1 MLVWCVSMLGG
12 SLVARVLG
20 WRAALAWEGAVLLV
34 VLLSPQGRQ
43 AFGGKRG
50 GTWGRFVLLAA
61 VALVVPATAHAD
73 LFDTARQAV
82 RTDLG
87 RADMSGVTIRG
98 GASLSSGLSPSSVT
112 LLRGQGQVGGPC
124 GSFDFATSLTQAFD
138 ELPDLFE
145 ALVGQVLQS
154 VPMLA
159 LCYASPTLCDLAK
172 HWQALVNMAVQAK
185 YAQCQQI
192 QMAMAYGG
200 LRLRGGQI
208 SQCLEDEVANGR
220 SITEALRTC
229 NGDVT
234 ALRTPGGGRAPRVEL
249 MQDTLHAAGA
259 SPEMQTLA
267 RSLLG
272 EVTLSAN
279 NGQLGTQQDRPQAAM
294 LQRYEGHRQE
304 SDAALRQAIDALRA
318 TGQVS
323 DATLQAVSVPGQP
336 LPRAALEALATL
348 QQDPVRYES
357 LLQKLTTGLAIT
369 RLTWEC
375 TEVQEQLAGAIDA
388 NQELTDEQRRLLER
402 RLAALQRGLHHVMAK
417 KEVVERH
424 LQPAVEALLQEYTAV
439 QDSATRAGLRA
450 PTLVP
455 SATPY
460 RTQQPS
466 GYGQ

>member
-1 MLVWCVSMLGG
+1 MPRRTFITYTLSA
-12 SLVARVLG
+12 LVALG
-20 WRAALAWEGAVLLV
+20 APT
-34 VLLSPQGRQ
+34 S
-43 AFGGKRG
+43 
-50 GTWGRFVLLAA
+50 T
-61 VALVVPATAHAD
+61 HAD
-73 LFDTARQAV
+73 LFDTARRAV

-87 RADMSGVTIRG
+87 RVDTSGVTLRG
-98 GASLSSGLSPSSVT
+98 GASLASGLSPSSAT
-112 LLRGQGQVGGPC
+112 LLRGQAQVGGPC
-124 GSFDFATSLTQAFD
+124 GSFNFATSLTQAFD
-138 ELPDLFE
+138 ELPELFE
-145 ALVGQVLQS
+145 SLISNVLES
-154 VPMLA
+154 VPMLV

-192 QMAMAYGG
+192 QMAMAYSG

-208 SQCLEDEVANGR
+208 SQCLEDEVQAGH

-234 ALRTPGGGRAPRVEL
+234 ALRTPGGSRAPQVALLQE
-249 MQDTLHAAGA
+249 TLGAAGA

-272 EVTLSAN
+272 EVTMSAT

-294 LQRYEGHRQE
+294 LQRYESHRQE
-304 SDAALRQAIDALRA
+304 ADAALRQAIDELRA

-323 DATLQAVSVPGQP
+323 DATLQIVSVPGQP

-348 QQDPVRYES
+348 HQDPVRYES
-357 LLQKLTTGLAIT
+357 LVQKLTTGLAIT

-375 TEVQEQLAGAIDA
+375 TEIQEQLAGAIDA

-402 RLAALQRGLHHVMAK
+402 RLHALQRDLQHVMAK